1 MACWL
6 LLKHQ
11 YNQTVVN
18 LTLKGGKAVT
28 FLLNPKQYDRK
39 HPDQKSQQIMLK
51 TIEFFEDKGLDR
63 LREEDRLHLF
73 YADMIN
79 FWRKNGILAALLTP
93 AGYGDQ
99 DSRFDLSRVCEY
111 NEILGFYS
119 TAYQYC
125 YQVSI
130 LGLGPVW
137 MGDNE
142 PAKHRTAKLLQEG
155 AIFGF
160 GLSERTHGADIYSNE
175 MHLEQNKDGTYRAN
189 GSKYYIGNA
198 NKAALISTFGKYA
211 DSGEYVMFAVDSGH
225 RNYKLL
231 KKIHTSGGHQGY
243 VGEYELI
250 EYPISKE
257 EILSSGTLAWDSSL
271 STINIGKFQLGFSS
285 IGCATHA
292 FYEALDHAHNRV
304 LYGRRITEFPHI
316 KKSFIDAYARLT
328 AMKLYALRS
337 LDYFRSSSTEDRRY
351 LLFNPIQK
359 MKVTS
364 QGEKVVALL
373 QNVIAAKSFEQ
384 ETFFSSALVEIGMLP
399 RLEGTTHVNLA
410 QVIKFM
416 RNYFFNPVDYPEVPQ
431 RTDPGDDTY
440 LFKQTAGK
448 LSSVTFPDYR
458 RAYAGLELPNVK
470 VFYEKLELFKQFL
483 VKAAPTDTQA
493 KNMDFM
499 LALGEMF
506 TLIVYAQLIL
516 ENLKYYNTSYVLV
529 DWIFNV
535 LVRDFS
541 EQALSQISNFVLSE
555 EQDRLL
561 HLMLKKPVLDAN
573 QEEAIWRDEILT
585 LVGTYNMNS

>member
-1 MACWL
+1 
-6 LLKHQ
+6 
-11 YNQTVVN
+11 
-18 LTLKGGKAVT
+18 
-28 FLLNPKQYDRK
+28 
-39 HPDQKSQQIMLK
+39 
-51 TIEFFEDKGLDR
+51 
-63 LREEDRLHLF
+63 
-73 YADMIN
+73 
-79 FWRKNGILAALLTP
+79 
-93 AGYGDQ
+93 
-99 DSRFDLSRVCEY
+99 
-111 NEILGFYS
+111 
-119 TAYQYC
+119 
-125 YQVSI
+125 
-130 LGLGPVW
+130 
-137 MGDNE
+137 
-142 PAKHRTAKLLQEG
+142 
-155 AIFGF
+155 
-160 GLSERTHGADIYSNE
+160 
-175 MHLEQNKDGTYRAN
+175 
-189 GSKYYIGNA
+189 
-198 NKAALISTFGKYA
+198 
-211 DSGEYVMFAVDSGH
+211 
-225 RNYKLL
+225 
-231 KKIHTSGGHQGY
+231 
-243 VGEYELI
+243 
-250 EYPISKE
+250 
-257 EILSSGTLAWDSSL
+257 
-271 STINIGKFQLGFSS
+271 
-285 IGCATHA
+285 
-292 FYEALDHAHNRV
+292 
-304 LYGRRITEFPHI
+304 
-316 KKSFIDAYARLT
+316 
-328 AMKLYALRS
+328 
-337 LDYFRSSSTEDRRY
+337 
-351 LLFNPIQK
+351 
-359 MKVTS
+359 
-364 QGEKVVALL
+364 VVALL
-373 QNVIAAKSFEQ
+373 QNVIAAKSFAQ

-431 RTDPGDDTY
+431 RTDLGDDTY